1 MKRARNGLSRPE
13 RLHQDPFW
21 STQGSSWG
29 INYETSV
36 INGDGRA
43 EVWEDFCKSARSCA
57 ITRRT
62 CRLGGALKAAAARV
76 LQGVWQRTAPMELQ
90 RFRDEP
96 DDDEAL
102 GRATGGVYVYATLQ
116 QAAAVYLL
124 RATAEQHGLRAQ
136 NVPAF
141 GSCGIHACE
150 EEGQLWSAQ
159 SGCVTEDVPQL
170 LARRAA
176 DAEWLRSNGSVRLP
190 DGRPVDVHVLE
201 AAIAEKQLRGA
212 SEMPATAAWLESP
225 IPYRSSANYRVVAAA
240 EAERQT
246 ATIDEYLTR
255 LAESATR
262 VWYTPV
268 ALAARGA
275 ALGAHVSLVQMCND
289 TLERLKLTPRPA
301 EGDARPVR
309 YVGFLDAP
317 GMPTHFVRLEL
328 APDAD
333 PAFVAASLP

>member
-1 MKRARNGLSRPE
+1 MCECCNTDRVCTLRVFACLLGS
-13 RLHQDPFW
+13 LH
-21 STQGSSWG
+21 SVGSCDVQHW
-29 INYETSV
+29 
-36 INGDGRA
+36 
-43 EVWEDFCKSARSCA
+43 EVLA
-57 ITRRT
+57 
-62 CRLGGALKAAAARV
+62 V
-76 LQGVWQRTAPMELQ
+76 GVWQRTAPMELQ

-102 GRATGGVYVYATLQ
+102 YRATGGVHVYATLQ

-141 GSCGIHACE
+141 GSCGMFHACE

-159 SGCVTEDVPQL
+159 NGCVTEDVPQL

-201 AAIAEKQLRGA
+201 AAVAEKQLRGA

-289 TLERLKLTPRPA
+289 TLERLKLTPRPT

>member
-1 MKRARNGLSRPE
+1 MDDESDEDVEDESDDEADDESDDESDEESDDESDDETPPEVLLAQERARLAQLRE
-13 RLHQDPFW
+13 RRDEL
-21 STQGSSWG
+21 
-29 INYETSV
+29 ERKV
-36 INGDGRA
+36 
-43 EVWEDFCKSARSCA
+43 
-57 ITRRT
+57 
-62 CRLGGALKAAAARV
+62 AAAA
-76 LQGVWQRTAPMELQ
+76 
-90 RFRDEP
+90 
-96 DDDEAL
+96 
-102 GRATGGVYVYATLQ
+102 
-116 QAAAVYLL
+116 
-124 RATAEQHGLRAQ
+124 
-136 NVPAF
+136 
-141 GSCGIHACE
+141 
-150 EEGQLWSAQ
+150 
-159 SGCVTEDVPQL
+159 
-170 LARRAA
+170 AA
-176 DAEWLRSNGSVRLP
+176 DAESYAASAAALRENVASIQVAADPAADLLDALRGDPLGVLNAH
-190 DGRPVDVHVLE
+190 PVDDALGDPAGGAGSF
-201 AAIAEKQLRGA
+201 AAAQKTT
-212 SEMPATAAWLESP
+212 S
-225 IPYRSSANYRVVAAA
+225 AA

-309 YVGFLDAP
+309 YDGFLDAP